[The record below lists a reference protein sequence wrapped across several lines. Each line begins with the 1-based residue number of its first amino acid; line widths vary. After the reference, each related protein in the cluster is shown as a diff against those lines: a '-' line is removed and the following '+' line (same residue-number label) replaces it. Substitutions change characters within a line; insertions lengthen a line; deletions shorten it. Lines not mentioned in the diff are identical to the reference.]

1 MAMNVHYQWFGNFI
15 PYVVYL
21 HHTWFTSIT
30 PVTSRNI
37 IGARDFGFKVLLHD
51 KEDFSYMRFTSNF
64 SHFSPMWLTFIARV
78 TLTSNF
84 SHFSHMWFT
93 FIARVTFLDGARDSG
108 FNVLLHKYICLRILG
123 NLIIESCFIQWC
135 IFNKLGPSSI
145 LEKWSTTILTKLIL
159 LIFMR
164 TLRSLVSLW
173 QVWYRSLCWL
183 CKFDNDFPCGV

>member
-1 MAMNVHYQWFGNFI
+1 MCTNNDLETLSHM
-15 PYVVYL
+15 
-21 HHTWFTSIT
+21 WFTSIT

-51 KEDFSYMRFTSNF
+51 REDFSYMWF
-64 SHFSPMWLTFIARV
+64 
-78 TLTSNF
+78 TSNF
-84 SHFSHMWFT
+84 SHFSHMWFI

-123 NLIIESCFIQWC
+123 NLIIKSCFIQWC